1 MPNTARFCHSLPSR
15 WILQFG
21 SLSDG
26 RLDVATFA
34 PIPENLKKS
43 TNGCYKGEGFVAE
56 TAQSIDEHGSAAR

>member
-1 MPNTARFCHSLPSR
+1 MPNTARFCHSLPTR
-15 WILQFG
+15 WIIQFG

-43 TNGCYKGEGFVAE
+43 MKACYKGGRSTAE
-56 TAQSIDEHGSAAR
+56 IAQSIDEHGSAAR